1 MDGLFIQNTAQPDL
15 TSETKPGCSFDEE
28 ISHWIDKNCPGWNHP
43 NVRKTFMIPPTFPDM
58 QPDNKG
64 DLAEK
69 DVFDMLENFGN
80 KTQQPMFVVHSHKFH
95 ELLQNLEKGSVKN
108 DDLYWCRG
116 ETDFVIIHRTLGVI
130 FLQVK
135 AATKTA
141 RKYVEAKDQ
150 LDKDL
155 MALTCSLKRLS
166 ISDVDKKEGKKI
178 EQNVER
184 EIQKYPG
191 FVVMPNCSKD
201 KAGGRIGCFRED
213 LVSMEQFEK
222 WWDENVQNKRRGDF
236 CQDMYKLMAIW
247 FVGPRVIKEPCL
259 IKDVVDSTHKRLI
272 KLTADQLSIMTQDVP
287 KQDIMG
293 PAGSGKTWL
302 LVAKAKQLAG
312 KLKQNERILIMCFN
326 KPLSLYLEKTFQ
338 EFPKSKVVVKT
349 FVSIL
354 RKIIGKE
361 IDVGALYDNEKKKL
375 VCDCVQKLMLYRDP
389 THRYMYEHV
398 FVDEGQDMY
407 GIWMELVNLM
417 HADSDEDRRYR
428 WVFFDNNQSVHF
440 GTEYS
445 IPQRVRNNAKLMNR
459 VVRNTFNIFQ
469 CSHKLLSPSV
479 GAELAHGIVGLPV
492 KWIDSLPAH
501 LFHCLEEGVELVV
514 EEIVDLHRESVKM
527 SDIVVLTNDRA
538 ESEDVCAVF
547 WYSHSIPTQNAEEAI
562 LHPDISAITVDSI
575 RRFKGLESKVVILL
589 DPPLDE
595 EENMDLNYVAM
606 SRCFCLLIIVTTQ
619 EKKQMHEEYTME
631 LREGRN

>member
-1 MDGLFIQNTAQPDL
+1 
-15 TSETKPGCSFDEE
+15 
-28 ISHWIDKNCPGWNHP
+28 
-43 NVRKTFMIPPTFPDM
+43 M

-312 KLKQNERILIMCFN
+312 
-326 KPLSLYLEKTFQ
+326 
-338 EFPKSKVVVKT
+338 
-349 FVSIL
+349 
-354 RKIIGKE
+354 
-361 IDVGALYDNEKKKL
+361 
-375 VCDCVQKLMLYRDP
+375 
-389 THRYMYEHV
+389 
-398 FVDEGQDMY
+398 
-407 GIWMELVNLM
+407 
-417 HADSDEDRRYR
+417 
-428 WVFFDNNQSVHF
+428 
-440 GTEYS
+440 
-445 IPQRVRNNAKLMNR
+445 
-459 VVRNTFNIFQ
+459 
-469 CSHKLLSPSV
+469 
-479 GAELAHGIVGLPV
+479 AELAHGIVGLPV